1 MRFVAVVAATSLRVV
16 SVLQY
21 YGTKGSVPMLSWF
34 FLAIWLFFSIVII
47 FNSQSYVGR
56 RTDTRHKL
64 KLFNVQV

>member
-21 YGTKGSVPMLSWF
+21 YGTKGRCQCSLGF

-47 FNSQSYVGR
+47 FNSQSFVGR
-56 RTDTRHKL
+56 RTDTYEKQ
-64 KLFNVQV
+64 FNVQV